1 MQVLQVNGMYFL
13 LQEPVLLEAFLEQQ
27 KYDKNRIVVE
37 LNGKI
42 VSKAAYAETVLT
54 GQATLEIVT
63 FVGGG

>member
-27 KYDKNRIVVE
+27 KYEKNRIVVE
-37 LNGKI
+37 LNGEI
-42 VSKAAYAETVLT
+42 ISKAAYKETVLT
-54 GQATLEIVT
+54 EQATLEIVT

>member
-54 GQATLEIVT
+54 EQATLEIVT